1 MLMRTFVIIA
11 CIVIVLLHAV
21 IVCIRCRRNK
31 QPKKKSGKAIVWLL
45 SAPAF
50 LGVIVMNL
58 PSLKE
63 RMALWI
69 APKMIALGAA
79 SFLFLLTF
87 LVATSL
93 VRMLIEQ
100 FVLHVPYK
108 KFDWFQIILFNA
120 AVAVFLI
127 VHFIKYR

>member
-1 MLMRTFVIIA
+1 MNPFVIIA
-11 CIVIVLLHAV
+11 CIVIVLLHAAV
-21 IVCIRCRRNK
+21 VCIRYRRNK
-31 QPKKKSGKAIVWLL
+31 LQKRGSKAGYYVVSALALL
-45 SAPAF
+45 SA
-50 LGVIVMNL
+50 IVMNI
-58 PSLKE
+58 PSVEE

-79 SFLFLLTF
+79 AFLFLLAF
-87 LVATSL
+87 LMATSL

-108 KFDWFQIILFNA
+108 KFDWFQIILLNA

>member
-1 MLMRTFVIIA
+1 MTKTFIII
-11 CIVIVLLHAV
+11 CIVIVLLHAAV
-21 IVCIRCRRNK
+21 VCIRYRRNK
-31 QPKKKSGKAIVWLL
+31 LQKKRSNVAAYLVSALALL
-45 SAPAF
+45 SI
-50 LGVIVMNL
+50 IVMNI
-58 PSLKE
+58 PSVEE

-79 SFLFLLTF
+79 SFLFLLAF
-87 LVATSL
+87 LMATSL

-108 KFDWFQIILFNA
+108 KTDWIEVILLNA

-127 VHFIKYR
+127 VHFIKYH